1 MQVVNSKFTFIRRQP
16 VWLVIVMVAVVA
28 IGVFLVF
35 KRGDSSSTKIP
46 TFAARRGPLEITV
59 LEGGSLQALESQ
71 EIKCEVRVG
80 YQGTKILRIV
90 DEGYF
95 VTEDDVKTNKVLVE
109 LDSSELQKQIVQQE
123 IQYQSAVA
131 NLTDS
136 QQNYEIQLNQNTSD
150 IKAAEQKARF
160 ARMDFDKFLGDSVT
174 TELIA
179 ELGLDKL
186 LALATTNNV
195 EQTLHAEE
203 ISAEKIQPQPQ
214 PVGNRA
220 STLRSS
226 GLAVGERPGSAT
238 EDGPPLRMAVTNVH
252 AVQPVVHLASTLR
265 SGPSV
270 PAPGPGSTPSLST
283 RASALPATEDGSAQL
298 PLRELGAGNGS
309 DEADESKPEPMTKAV
324 ALDFSKYANT
334 ELLGDGEAKQKLR
347 KFEDDLQVAQ
357 KELGQATGTLEGT
370 RRLFDKGFVTRTD
383 LQRDEIAYENN
394 RLKVQTAQTARDL
407 FLKYEFQKSAEESL
421 SKYAEAVRELDK
433 TRRLAISK
441 LAQAKAKLK
450 SAQGQHEVQL
460 RQKQDFNEQLAK
472 CTIRAQKSGLVVYGG
487 NRDDMMY
494 YGGEERVREG
504 ASVRERQAIITIPDT
519 TRMSVNVKI
528 HESYIKKVK
537 KGQKA
542 RITVD
547 AFPDEVLT
555 GEVTKV
561 GVLPDSQNRWM
572 NPDMKVYLTTIAI
585 DGTHDWVKPGM
596 SSKVEI
602 LVNHLD
608 DVVYVPVQAISPS
621 NGKQVCYVPRG
632 FGSERREV
640 EIGQFNDEFIEVK
653 SGLAEGERV
662 LLRQP
667 VSTETDNPAT
677 GQGQPEGE
685 KEKPSA
691 PTAPVA
697 PTAREQKLKVEK
709 LKAEIS
715 PSRFHH
721 FRISEFQNFSKA

>member
-1 MQVVNSKFTFIRRQP
+1 MQAFNDLLTFIRRQP
-16 VWLVIVMVAVVA
+16 LWRFILVAVIA
-28 IGVFLVF
+28 AAAAFYFL
-35 KRGDSSSTKIP
+35 KERGGTGTKIP
-46 TFAARRGPLEITV
+46 TFAARRGPLEISV

-90 DEGYF
+90 EEGYF

-123 IQYQSAVA
+123 IQYQSALA

-136 QQNYEIQLNQNTSD
+136 QQNYEIQLNQNASD

-174 TELIA
+174 TDLIA

-186 LALATTNNV
+186 LALASTNNV
-195 EQTLHAEE
+195 EQTLNAEE
-203 ISAEKIQPQPQ
+203 VSPQRKGPQ
-214 PVGNRA
+214 L
-220 STLRSS
+220 S
-226 GLAVGERPGSAT
+226 PGGSQM
-238 EDGPPLRMAVTNVH
+238 PPTRMIVTN
-252 AVQPVVHLASTLR
+252 ASNVQSVANFAAAR
-265 SGPSV
+265 SPIPES
-270 PAPGPGSTPSLST
+270 
-283 RASALPATEDGSAQL
+283 
-298 PLRELGAGNGS
+298 GAGNGS
-309 DEADESKPEPMTKAV
+309 DATDLKIEQKEPEPAKPV
-324 ALDFSKYANT
+324 ALDFSKYAKI
-334 ELLGDGEAKQKLR
+334 EVLGDGEAKQKLR

-370 RRLFDKGFVTRTD
+370 RRLSEKGFVTRID
-383 LQRDEIAYENN
+383 LQRDEIAFENS

-460 RQKQDFNEQLAK
+460 RQKNDLEEQLGK

-487 NRDDMMY
+487 NRDDMIY
-494 YGGEERVREG
+494 YGGEERIREG

-537 KGQKA
+537 KGLKA

-572 NPDMKVYLTTIAI
+572 NPDLKVYLTTIAI

-596 SSKVEI
+596 SCKVEI
-602 LVNHLD
+602 LVNRLD
-608 DVVYVPVQAISPS
+608 DVVYVPVQAVSPS
-621 NGKQVCYVPRG
+621 NGKQVCYVASG

-653 SGLAEGERV
+653 TGLKEGDRV

-667 VSTETDNPAT
+667 QSTETDKDSPEKNQPESEKAKPTAPAT
-677 GQGQPEGE
+677 
-685 KEKPSA
+685 
-691 PTAPVA
+691 PTPVA
-697 PTAREQKLKVEK
+697 PTAAASKPA
-709 LKAEIS
+709 KA
-715 PSRFHH
+715 
-721 FRISEFQNFSKA
+721 